1 MTVVHHYLWWAPYS
15 VLQQWAVI
23 LHRLLFPLLSLPL
36 SPSWQRKKQEG
47 LQGMA
52 TTEEIYLVRHWE
64 KEEAGKAI
72 PVRGRQMDVLCPRAA
87 CPQQFLLQLLPMM
100 EWVGKWWDSMTEGQ
114 HRSPLDS
121 FTGKRE
127 GKASFPPWPLASAPI
142 YTEKQRDPGAYGIT
156 VFKCVFIL
164 ALIKSTMHP
173 TPPHHKHLR
182 VQRLR
187 CMVFSSNLPKHT
199 YSSPT
204 AVLGNSLFMVSSPLF
219 LSIYIFPCLSPIRF
233 DHHPQT
239 PQTAFQPPPF
249 TLKTRA
255 AFENSYAPF

>member
-72 PVRGRQMDVLCPRAA
+72 PVRGRQMDVWCPRAA

-142 YTEKQRDPGAYGIT
+142 YTEKQRDPGTYGIT
-156 VFKCVFIL
+156 VFKCVLIL
-164 ALIKSTMHP
+164 TPIKATMHP
-173 TPPHHKHLR
+173 KPPYYKHLQG
-182 VQRLR
+182 VQRLLSTWSS
-187 CMVFSSNLPKHT
+187 VVIYQNILIVLQLLFWQILYSTNGFFPLVSKHLYLFSLFKPNQIWKLTTTPKHPKLLF
-199 YSSPT
+199 SH
-204 AVLGNSLFMVSSPLF
+204 SLPPL
-219 LSIYIFPCLSPIRF
+219 L
-233 DHHPQT
+233 
-239 PQTAFQPPPF
+239 
-249 TLKTRA
+249 
-255 AFENSYAPF
+255 

>member
-72 PVRGRQMDVLCPRAA
+72 PVRGRQMDVWCPRAA

-127 GKASFPPWPLASAPI
+127 GKASFPPWPLASVPI
-142 YTEKQRDPGAYGIT
+142 YTEQQRDPGAM
-156 VFKCVFIL
+156 
-164 ALIKSTMHP
+164 A
-173 TPPHHKHLR
+173 
-182 VQRLR
+182 
-187 CMVFSSNLPKHT
+187 
-199 YSSPT
+199 
-204 AVLGNSLFMVSSPLF
+204 
-219 LSIYIFPCLSPIRF
+219 
-233 DHHPQT
+233 
-239 PQTAFQPPPF
+239 
-249 TLKTRA
+249 
-255 AFENSYAPF
+255 